1 MFPVSILIIGGRLY
15 RRVEKIRKILKF
27 FDNRCS
33 SLRYPLLYR
42 NVGYETDGYVTGG
55 YVTYITRNKFEES
68 LIILVLEFS

>member
-42 NVGYETDGYVTGG
+42 NVGYETDGYRKFRKASALNAGD
-55 YVTYITRNKFEES
+55 IRNANDNWLLF
-68 LIILVLEFS
+68 